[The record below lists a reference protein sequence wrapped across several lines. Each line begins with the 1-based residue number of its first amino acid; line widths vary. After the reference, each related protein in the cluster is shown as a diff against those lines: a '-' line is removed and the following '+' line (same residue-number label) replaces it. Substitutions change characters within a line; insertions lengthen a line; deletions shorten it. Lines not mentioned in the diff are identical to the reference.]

1 MQENQCH
8 TFGYHCVKNVRIR
21 SFPGPYFPAFRLNIE
36 IYPVNISIQSKWSNI
51 QTRKTPNTG
60 SFFAV
65 YVSSALI
72 LAAFT
77 YSKSAIGGTY
87 FPRI

>member
-8 TFGYHCVKNVRIR
+8 TFRYHCVKNVRIR
-21 SFPGPYFPAFRLNIE
+21 SFPSPYFPAFGLNTQ
-36 IYPVNISIQSKWSNI
+36 IYPVNIHIQSKCSNI
-51 QTRKTPNTG
+51 QTRKTTNKGT
-60 SFFAV
+60 FFAV
-65 YVSSALI
+65 CVSSALI